1 MSTPSSDPLPSSN
14 PPPEN
19 ALSPE
24 QLAAQAVKAQLA
36 AESLAA
42 GGKKRKN
49 NDDEDEDPD
58 VSGSLKDYGR
68 AFLRL
73 GDPFTPLDD
82 IVQHGIFIET
92 TEEIDYPKMSKK
104 ERKIFDYKTTSW
116 EILWRMIG
124 QSFREQ
130 MITLK
135 KNRKLHRRLCA
146 AISSGMSGSRGEDAN
161 TLKKFVPDFI
171 NADPGVALDPP
182 ISKSS
187 KVSRGYHHPVTAR
200 LLCPAKKSPTDETYE
215 AILNGIIKKGVSWSA
230 SLRVISWF
238 GLQNV
243 LCKGP
248 VRPSKLPALTV
259 VIVAMPPKSVRATS
273 LHVLWATSASRL
285 HFPSHRSRLG
295 SQVDGN
301 FDYEQFYWMI
311 VSLFDDGDNADILEK
326 FNHHVFGDVS
336 GRLTT
341 NVPAA
346 GEETSE
352 GEDNLEAYETLLFDV
367 I

>member
-135 KNRKLHRRLCA
+135 KNRKLRRRLCA
-146 AISSGMSGSRGEDAN
+146 A
-161 TLKKFVPDFI
+161 KFVPDFI

-215 AILNGIIKKGVSWSA
+215 AILNGIIKVTGRMF
-230 SLRVISWF
+230 LRFFYPDDWVYEEG
-238 GLQNV
+238 GLMER
-243 LCKGP
+243 LFEGHFM
-248 VRPSKLPALTV
+248 VRIAKWIAVP
-259 VIVAMPPKSVRATS
+259 
-273 LHVLWATSASRL
+273 
-285 HFPSHRSRLG
+285 
-295 SQVDGN
+295 
-301 FDYEQFYWMI
+301 
-311 VSLFDDGDNADILEK
+311 GDTGAHAAY
-326 FNHHVFGDVS
+326 FS
-336 GRLTT
+336 S
-341 NVPAA
+341 PAA
-346 GEETSE
+346 M
-352 GEDNLEAYETLLFDV
+352 NLLNIDVWMAY
-367 I
+367 